1 MENQPTSFA
10 TLFENAGNYI
20 ETRIDLLKLQAV
32 DKSSDVTS
40 SLIASIA
47 TLLVV
52 SFALFLFNIGLALWI
67 GDLLGKTYLGF
78 LIVAG
83 FYVLVALLLHF
94 FRNPWIKDPVT
105 TILIKKMLK

>member
-1 MENQPTSFA
+1 MENQPNSFA

-40 SLIASIA
+40 SLIAGII

-52 SFALFLFNIGLALWI
+52 SFAVFIFNIGLALWI

-78 LIVAG
+78 FVVAG
-83 FYVLVALLLHF
+83 FYVLVAILLHF
-94 FRNPWIKDPVT
+94 FRNALIKDPVT